1 MMDKKAHDKFA
12 FQFLCMNAGPH
23 KCKDRSY
30 DTCGNDFEGMAW
42 QAPVRVPTSYPDGVY
57 VFGWSWYGGG
67 NYLDRSF
74 FGDYYSCSY
83 IEIRGGLPVTTEYQP
98 VFDGTTCRSSTDRLG
113 ECWREPCHI
122 GPMNDMVPVEFNGR
136 WPEPISSDW
145 IPAQEHESGSFVS
158 LSSGTSASAGDS
170 PGSFIG
176 AGAGSSSSVSLGARS
191 GGEAPRH
198 LVPEQ
203 QPENETAPK
212 PVYVEGEQSSG
223 GSLGVY
229 FLDFQDWSKKR
240 ITNGGY
246 YRMSDFPR
254 GFTVE
259 AFYNGPIKYMDFFVD
274 DKFLRREKTGPFVM
288 NGNKDSLIHGWNV
301 PLGKMVKLQVSI
313 KALNDYSESFEAMF
327 QFN

>member
-1 MMDKKAHDKFA
+1 MFLGFSDVDDGTGFVRLSLVPIAQMMDKKAHDRFA

-42 QAPVRVPTSYPDGVY
+42 QASVRVPTSYPDGVY

-83 IEIRGGLPVTTEYQP
+83 IEIRGGLPVTTKYRP
-98 VFDGTTCRSSTDRLG
+98 VFDGTTCRSGTDRLG
-113 ECWREPCHI
+113 VCWREPCHI
-122 GPMNDMVPVEFNGR
+122 GPMNDMVPMEFNGR
-136 WPEPISSDW
+136 WPEPIRSEW
-145 IPAQEHESGSFVS
+145 IVQQESGS
-158 LSSGTSASAGDS
+158 
-170 PGSFIG
+170 P
-176 AGAGSSSSVSLGARS
+176 VSLGARS

-198 LVPEQ
+198 LGPDQE
-203 QPENETAPK
+203 PENVSEPK
-212 PVYVEGEQSSG
+212 PVYVESEHSSG

-229 FLDFQDWSKKR
+229 FLDFQDWSKKK
-240 ITNGGY
+240 IMNGSY
-246 YRMSDFPR
+246 YRLSDFPH

-259 AFYNGPIKYMDFFVD
+259 AFYDGPIQHMDFFLD
-274 DKFLRREKTGPFVM
+274 DTFLRREKTGPFVM
-288 NGNKDSLIHGWNV
+288 NGNKGSVIHGWNV
-301 PLGKMVKLQVSI
+301 PLGKMVKLQVSV
-313 KALNDYSESFEAMF
+313 KARNDHSESFDASF